1 MNVKARFWLLTCV
14 LVLVAASIPLY
25 GCAGGI
31 SSTTVTS
38 AATSTSAISTTT
50 ISSPPSVA
58 TTASALAPDTQ
69 FHAPKKGSPEYKAI
83 LDALRVPVEQELQQ
97 KVLFVVEGIKVQDG
111 YAFMQGRPVQ
121 PDGAPIDYSR
131 TVYQEAVQAGA
142 FDDAIFALL
151 RWTDGSWK
159 VLAYD
164 IGATD
169 VSWAPWAS
177 DYGAPET
184 IFPPQGD

>member
-97 KVLFVVEGIKVQDG
+97 EVLFVVEGIKVQDG

>member
-1 MNVKARFWLLTCV
+1 
-14 LVLVAASIPLY
+14 
-25 GCAGGI
+25 
-31 SSTTVTS
+31 
-38 AATSTSAISTTT
+38 
-50 ISSPPSVA
+50 
-58 TTASALAPDTQ
+58 
-69 FHAPKKGSPEYKAI
+69 
-83 LDALRVPVEQELQQ
+83 
-97 KVLFVVEGIKVQDG
+97 
-111 YAFMQGRPVQ
+111 
-121 PDGAPIDYSR
+121 
-131 TVYQEAVQAGA
+131 VQAGA